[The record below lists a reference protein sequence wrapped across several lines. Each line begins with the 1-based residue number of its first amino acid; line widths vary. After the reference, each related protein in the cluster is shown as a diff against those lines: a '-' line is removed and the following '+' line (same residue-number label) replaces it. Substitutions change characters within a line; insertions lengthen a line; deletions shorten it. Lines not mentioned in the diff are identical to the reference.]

1 MRAIYHIDGRKPDIS
16 RLRTRFP
23 SVEFVSTSTDEE
35 LVTELGRSEA
45 LLINGADF
53 SAAASKAAH
62 ASGTLKWIQFAS
74 SGIDGVI
81 RNGGFPAHVV
91 ATNVAG
97 LRAGNLSEH
106 AFGMLLFL
114 TRQLRA
120 VEAGRQAKQFLK
132 QELFPG
138 MVSLKGKTMLILG
151 LGAIGQDMARKAKG
165 FGMQVIGISRAY
177 QPDCLIDRV
186 FPRED
191 CDEAFSQADVL
202 MVAAPSDSQTR
213 GFVDARRL
221 GLLKKTAIVLNV
233 SRGDI
238 IEEAAL
244 VDACREGR
252 IAGAGLDVMEIEP
265 LPPDSP
271 LWTLDNV
278 IVTPHVGGAGSDQFR
293 QLLDRMGDN
302 IERYLK
308 GEKLENVVTG

>member
-35 LVTELGRSEA
+35 LVAGMGSAEL

-53 SAAASKAAH
+53 SVAASKAAH
-62 ASGTLKWIQFAS
+62 ASKALKWIQFTT

-81 RNGGFPAHVV
+81 RNGGFPSQVM

-138 MVSLKGKTMLILG
+138 MMSLKGRTMLILG
-151 LGAIGQDMARKAKG
+151 FGAIGQDMARKAKG

-177 QPDCLIDRV
+177 RPDGLIDRV
-186 FPRED
+186 YPRED

-202 MVAAPSDSQTR
+202 MVAAPSDNQTR

-221 GLLKKTAIVLNV
+221 RLLKKTAIVLNV
-233 SRGDI
+233 SRGDV

-244 VDACREGR
+244 IDACREGR

-265 LPPDSP
+265 LPPESP

-293 QLLDRMGDN
+293 QLLDCMGDN
-302 IERYLK
+302 IARYLK
-308 GEKLENVVTG
+308 GEKLENVVTV

>member
-1 MRAIYHIDGRKPDIS
+1 MRVIYHIDGRKPDIS
-16 RLRTRFP
+16 RLRDRFP

-35 LVTELGRSEA
+35 LAAGLAAAEA

-53 SAAASKAAH
+53 SAAVSKAAH
-62 ASGTLKWIQFAS
+62 ASRTLKWIQFTS
-74 SGIDGVI
+74 SGIDGVL
-81 RNGGFPAHVV
+81 RNGGYPAHVV

-120 VEAGRQAKQFLK
+120 VESARQAKQFLK

-138 MVSLKGKTMLILG
+138 MVSLKGRTMLILG
-151 LGAIGQDMARKAKG
+151 LGAIGQDTARKAKG
-165 FGMQVIGISRAY
+165 FGMRVLGISRAY
-177 QPDCLIDRV
+177 QPDALIDRIY
-186 FPRED
+186 PRED
-191 CDEAFSQADVL
+191 CDDAFRQADVL
-202 MVAAPSDSQTR
+202 MVAAPSDGQTR

-221 GLLKKTAIVLNV
+221 GLMKKTAIVLNV
-233 SRGDI
+233 SRGDV

-244 VDACREGR
+244 IEACREGR

-265 LPPDSP
+265 LPPESP
-271 LWTLDNV
+271 LWTLENV
-278 IVTPHVGGAGSDQFR
+278 IVTPHVGGAGSDQR
-293 QLLDRMGDN
+293 NQLLDRMAEN

-308 GEKLENVVTG
+308 GEKLENIVTA